1 MINYSN
7 SCGSGEILTID
18 RSMEPMDPMFLCDE
32 RNESYHSPEY
42 LVSLKAWVPKKR
54 TQLSGSKNWWIK
66 VQAVFLWL
74 VKNTK
79 RKFNTEPETTFDKN
93 GYSEFRMLLLQ
104 HKNHLPKAITWEFHF
119 SFLVNGSPL
128 VVSWPMFLSWLDY
141 CMLMK
146 RRKSMVL
153 QQTSEW
159 YWNHETVWPTDYK
172 SRASSSQK
180 TSWMW
185 FVPIVTA

>member
-1 MINYSN
+1 
-7 SCGSGEILTID
+7 
-18 RSMEPMDPMFLCDE
+18 MFMCDE
-32 RNESYHSPEY
+32 RNILSWSGIFGIPKREFKRKQLNCRAIIDESRF
-42 LVSLKAWVPKKR
+42 KWC
-54 TQLSGSKNWWIK
+54 SGWWK
-66 VQAVFLWL
+66 TL
-74 VKNTK
+74 
-79 RKFNTEPETTFDKN
+79 RKFNTEPEQHVTRM
-93 GYSEFRMLLLQ
+93 GIPSSECFFFN
-104 HKNHLPKAITWEFHF
+104 HKNHLPKAISWEFHF

-128 VVSWPMFLSWLDY
+128 VVSWPMILSWLDY

-146 RRKSMVL
+146 RRKSMVP

-172 SRASSSQK
+172 SRASSQK